1 MTSSREATET
11 TCARED
17 YFTCHPNCL
26 TQRREK
32 LCLGFLR
39 IVMEGRKSLY
49 KSKLEISVNFILRVT
64 SSLKTFHF
72 EVDKDATNNK
82 TYFMISDNP
91 AEKEDSITPHIKTVS
106 SDYIFNSVLQC
117 EFS

>member
-39 IVMEGRKSLY
+39 IVMEGRKSQ
-49 KSKLEISVNFILRVT
+49 LEISVTFNFRVT